1 MFIRNGGKKKYEMVE
16 KIYEMKGKILIQEI
30 CDSIL

>member
-1 MFIRNGGKKKYEMVE
+1 MVEKKYEMVE

-30 CDSIL
+30 CDSIF

>member
-1 MFIRNGGKKKYEMVE
+1 MFIRNGGKKYEMVE

-30 CDSIL
+30 CDSIF